1 MRRQRAGPAGSA
13 CLSEL
18 MGQEG
23 AGRAPVAKDGC
34 LRDTEHLAGLAH
46 VEPAKEPALDEE
58 RLARLEL
65 GERLEGTVK
74 REELLGTRGRRQRVL
89 VKRHQRSAATALP
102 GRTATCGLHQYLPHG
117 ARCDALEVCGRGGG
131 EVG

>member
-34 LRDTEHLAGLAH
+34 LRDTEDLAGLAH
-46 VEPAKEPALDEE
+46 VEPAEEPALDDQ

-65 GERLEGTVK
+65 SERLEGAVE
-74 REELLGTRGRRQRVL
+74 REELLGTGGRRQRHL
-89 VKRHQRSAATALP
+89 AEPHQP
-102 GRTATCGLHQYLPHG
+102 RTA
-117 ARCDALEVCGRGGG
+117 
-131 EVG
+131 